1 MQSYLSSYETS
12 WKGFMTTISQGA
24 LADVE
29 GALSSALTGGAVITA
44 PADLDAYTADTYW
57 PALHAKAAGTPLA
70 RPDVVVRPRTEED
83 VATVLAIAQERR
95 IPVVPWGGGSGT
107 QGGALAINGG
117 IVIDLRPLDEVIEID
132 ETSMTVPVQAG
143 KNGRELEAQLNTRGL
158 MLPHYPASV
167 EWATVG
173 GYVAARGSG
182 VLSTR
187 YGKIEDL
194 VLSLRVATPAGGLME
209 TIEVPR
215 HAMGPELTQLF
226 VGSEGTL
233 GVITRATLQLVPLP
247 AERRFAAV
255 AFDSVA
261 AGTGAIRRALQAR
274 HRPSVVRMYDEEA
287 TRLTFAPVVGEDL
300 SGVYTVLAFEG
311 EPEAAALEERRTL
324 GLAAEAG
331 AEVLAPALAQRWWD
345 RRYDFYHP
353 PHNPELPAIWG
364 TLDVVATYD
373 RLQPVYE
380 ALHRAVRVPYADTG
394 LELRMH
400 LSHWYLWGA
409 MIYGRFVV
417 PDGGP
422 DALAMHDRI
431 WEDGMTAALDAGG
444 VMNDHHGVGIKLG
457 PYMRRQH
464 GAALDAMSAIKAA
477 LDPNGIM
484 NPGKLGL

>member
-1 MQSYLSSYETS
+1 MQSYLSSYEMS

-24 LADVE
+24 LADAE
-29 GALSSALTGGAVITA
+29 AALSSALAEGAVITT
-44 PADLDAYTADTYW
+44 PVVLSAYTADTYW
-57 PALHAKAAGTPLA
+57 PALHAKAAGTPMA

-83 VATVLAIAQERR
+83 VATVLAIAQEQRV
-95 IPVVPWGGGSGT
+95 PVIPWGGGSGT
-107 QGGALAINGG
+107 QGGALAVNGG
-117 IVIDLRPLDEVIEID
+117 IVIDLRSLDEVLEID
-132 ETSMTVPVQAG
+132 ERSLTVTVQAG
-143 KNGRELEAQLNTRGL
+143 KNGRELEAQLNTRGR

-173 GYVAARGSG
+173 GYIAARGSG

-194 VLSLRVATPAGGLME
+194 VLSMRVATPAGGLME
-209 TIEVPR
+209 TIAVPR

-226 VGSEGTL
+226 VGSEGAL

-255 AFDSVA
+255 AFPTVA
-261 AGTGAIRRALQAR
+261 AGIGAIRRVLQVG

-287 TRLTFAPVVGEDL
+287 TRLAFAPVVDEDL
-300 SGVYTVLAFEG
+300 SGVYTVLPFEG
-311 EPEAAALEERRTL
+311 EAEAAALEERRTL
-324 GLAAEAG
+324 EIAAESG
-331 AEVLAPALAQRWWD
+331 AQVLDPGIGKRWWD

-353 PHNPELPAIWG
+353 PHQPELPAIWG
-364 TLDVVATYD
+364 TLDVVATYT
-373 RLQPVYE
+373 RIQAVYD
-380 ALHRAVRVPYADTG
+380 ALHRSVRVPYADTG

-400 LSHWYLWGA
+400 FSHWYLWGT

-422 DALAMHDRI
+422 DALALHDRI
-431 WEDGMTAALDAGG
+431 WEDGMNAALEAGAII
-444 VMNDHHGVGIKLG
+444 NDHHGVGIKLG

-464 GAALDAMSAIKAA
+464 GAALDSIRRIKTA
-477 LDPNGIM
+477 LDPHDVM

>member
-1 MQSYLSSYETS
+1 MS
-12 WKGFMTTISQGA
+12 WKAFMTTISPGA
-24 LADVE
+24 LADAE
-29 GALSSALTGGAVITA
+29 AALTSALGDEAVVTA
-44 PADLDAYTADTYW
+44 PSELDAYTADTYW

-70 RPDVVVRPRTEED
+70 QPDVVVRPRTEED
-83 VATVLAIAQERR
+83 VATVLAIASELRV
-95 IPVVPWGGGSGT
+95 PVVPWGGGSGT

-117 IVIDLRPLDEVIEID
+117 IVIDLRSLDDVLEID
-132 ETSMTVPVQAG
+132 ETSLTVTVQAG
-143 KNGRELEAQLNTRGL
+143 KNGRELEAELNARGL

-173 GYVAARGSG
+173 GYIAARGSG

-194 VLSLRVATPAGGLME
+194 VLSLRVATPASGLME
-209 TIEVPR
+209 TIAVPR

-233 GVITRATLQLVPLP
+233 GVITRATLQLVPMP
-247 AERRFAAV
+247 ATRRFAAV
-255 AFDSVA
+255 AFPTVG
-261 AGTGAIRRALQAR
+261 AGIDALRRTLQVG
-274 HRPSVVRMYDEEA
+274 HRPSVIRMYDEEA

-311 EPEAAALEERRTL
+311 EPEAAELEERRTL
-324 GLAAEAG
+324 AIATAAG
-331 AEVLAPALAQRWWD
+331 AAVLDPALGQRWWD

-353 PHNPELPAIWG
+353 PHQPELPAIWG
-364 TLDVVATYD
+364 TLDVVATYS
-373 RLQPVYE
+373 RIQAVYD
-380 ALHRAVRVPYADTG
+380 ALHSAVREPYREAG
-394 LELRMH
+394 LQLRMH
-400 LSHWYLWGA
+400 FSHWYPWGT

-422 DALAMHDRI
+422 DALALHDRI
-431 WEDGMTAALDAGG
+431 WDDGMTAALEAGAII
-444 VMNDHHGVGIKLG
+444 NDHHGVGIKLG

-464 GAALDAMSAIKAA
+464 GAALDAIRRIKTA
-477 LDPNGIM
+477 LDPNDVM

>member
-1 MQSYLSSYETS
+1 MS
-12 WKGFMTTISQGA
+12 WKAFVTTISEGA
-24 LADVE
+24 LADAE
-29 GALSSALTGGAVITA
+29 AALTSALGEGAVITA
-44 PADLDAYTADTYW
+44 AEALDAYTADTYW
-57 PALHAKAAGTPLA
+57 PALHAKAAGTPIA

-83 VATVLAIAQERR
+83 VATVLAIASERR
-95 IPVVPWGGGSGT
+95 VPVVPWGGGSGT
-107 QGGALAINGG
+107 QGGALPINGG
-117 IVIDLRPLDEVIEID
+117 IVIDLRSLDEVIAID
-132 ETSMTVPVQAG
+132 ETSMTVTVQAG
-143 KNGRELEAQLNTRGL
+143 KNGRELEAELNARRL

-173 GYVAARGSG
+173 GYIAARGSG

-247 AERRFAAV
+247 AARRFAAV
-255 AFDSVA
+255 AFPSV
-261 AGTGAIRRALQAR
+261 GTGIAALRHTLQVG
-274 HRPSVVRMYDEEA
+274 HRPSVIRMYDEEA

-311 EPEAAALEERRTL
+311 EEEAAELEERRTL
-324 GLAAEAG
+324 AIATEAG
-331 AEVLAPALAQRWWD
+331 AEVLDPALGQRWWD

-353 PHNPELPAIWG
+353 PHQPELPAIWG
-364 TLDVVATYD
+364 TLDVVATYS
-373 RLQPVYE
+373 RVQGVYD
-380 ALHRAVRVPYADTG
+380 ALAAAVREPYRDTG
-394 LELRMH
+394 LQLRMH
-400 LSHWYLWGA
+400 FSHWYLWGT

-422 DALAMHDRI
+422 DALALHDRI
-431 WEDGMTAALDAGG
+431 WEDGMTAALDAGA
-444 VMNDHHGVGIKLG
+444 VINDHHGVGIKLG
-457 PYMRRQH
+457 PYMQRQH
-464 GAALDAMSAIKAA
+464 GVALDSIRRIKTA
-477 LDPNGIM
+477 LDPHDVM